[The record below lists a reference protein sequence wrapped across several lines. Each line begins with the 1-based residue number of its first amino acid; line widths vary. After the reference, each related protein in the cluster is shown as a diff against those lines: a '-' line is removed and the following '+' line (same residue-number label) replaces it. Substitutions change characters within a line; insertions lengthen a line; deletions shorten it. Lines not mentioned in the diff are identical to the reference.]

1 MGMRD
6 YLFKRTTNTILT
18 IIAVIIINFF
28 LFRIM
33 PADPV
38 DIMVSPLAS
47 KDFIMSPEVKEKLL
61 RELGLDQPLWVQ
73 FTRYIRDLV
82 TLNFGNSFI
91 NRQPVIEIIAERT
104 MNTVILMLAGNL
116 VSIFLAVTI
125 GVFSAWKRGEKI
137 DIASLISALTL
148 SSMPMFWVGGIML
161 LLFSIRLDWFPLF
174 GTVSIGVTY
183 SGALEYIYDYLHH
196 LFLPAMTMGLVGYG
210 GLYLIMRS
218 SMLDVFTEDHI
229 LTARAIGLSD
239 RTILFNNALKNAM
252 LPLVTIIAI
261 RLGYMISGSL
271 LTETVFSWPGLGLT
285 IFTAVNARDY
295 PILQAVFLVITTI
308 VIIANFVADII
319 YGYIDPR
326 VQVGTGK
333 MK

>member
-1 MGMRD
+1 
-6 YLFKRTTNTILT
+6 
-18 IIAVIIINFF
+18 
-28 LFRIM
+28 M
-33 PADPV
+33 PANPV

-47 KDFIMSPEVKEKLL
+47 KDFMLNPEAKEKLL
-61 RELGLDQPLWVQ
+61 HELGLDQPLWVQ
-73 FTRYIRDLV
+73 FIRYITDLV

-91 NRQPVIEIIAERT
+91 NNQPVMEILGERT

-116 VSIFLAVTI
+116 VAIFLAVTI
-125 GVFSAWKRGEKI
+125 GVVSAWKRGETT

-161 LLFSIRLDWFPLF
+161 LIFSIRLDWFPLF

-183 SGALEYIYDYLHH
+183 SGALEYILDYLHH
-196 LFLPAMTMGLVGYG
+196 LFLPAITMGLVGYG

-218 SMLDVFTEDHI
+218 SLLDVFTEDYI

-239 RTILFNNALKNAM
+239 STIIFNNALKNAM

-261 RLGYMISGSL
+261 RLGYMFSGSL

-285 IFTAVNARDY
+285 IYNAVNSRDY
-295 PILQAVFLVITTI
+295 PVLQAVFLVITII
-308 VIIANFVADII
+308 VIMANFIADII

-326 VQVGTGK
+326 VQVGTDK
-333 MK
+333 IK